1 MQGQRGISGS
11 LPETLDFDHGSPS
24 GNPIRDQQLC
34 LNNLRNPADER
45 LSNFMLSPAHVNA
58 YANPID
64 HERPNL
70 SRWSLGEPSSSSGR
84 SDRSRDKQKME
95 YGSSSSANM
104 LADGN
109 SRLEER
115 CHEPTR
121 TLSLSTAD
129 VNDQFVQS
137 SNPNG
142 FPHNLN
148 LNAGLMGQGDD
159 GCPVMGGQTLYKSSG
174 AEHGG
179 ALPFSGPENFLLPAS
194 SRGYLMEV
202 EARSGCSMDGRRQS
216 CKRKAAEGQ
225 GQTSGNA
232 GSSLFQHPEGSA
244 WPGVPPREV
253 RSSLSLSAAPEQ
265 VNPRLG
271 LGVRGLGT
279 EGIAGP
285 MAPSSQRNFR
295 LRINPSHQES
305 VPSSLFS
312 SGSAVRN
319 NNLQSSYHSSR
330 HIPVDHSLDFRSSPA
345 AESAI
350 PQVQA
355 AANPVPVLPQNVAPF
370 RWNES
375 SSSRPG
381 SSSAPINL
389 SDREGGSSRSSAR
402 HLWEHPMFV
411 PATEL
416 RTSAR
421 NPANRNTVGGNVTV
435 PSNVSSASR
444 SGSSS
449 GVHLSAPTWVPHQS
463 PSRNS
468 RRLAEYVRRSLFS
481 SAASDPGTQ
490 ISNHSSAEEV
500 VLPSGTSNQGHHRA
514 HPRSAPWIERQGDG
528 VLRIPYP
535 LRTLSASSEGRSRL
549 VSEIRNVLDLMRR
562 GEGLRL
568 EDVMILDQSV
578 LFGVADFHDRHRD
591 MRLDVDNMSYEE
603 LLALEETIGTVNTGL
618 SEEIILNRLKQRK
631 YCASVGMP
639 EVETEPCC
647 VCQEEYNNGE
657 DIGTLDCGHD
667 FHTGCVKQWLMLK
680 NWCPICKTTGLAT

>member
-148 LNAGLMGQGDD
+148 LNAGLMGQ
-159 GCPVMGGQTLYKSSG
+159 
-174 AEHGG
+174 
-179 ALPFSGPENFLLPAS
+179 AS

-319 NNLQSSYHSSR
+319 HSSR

-490 ISNHSSAEEV
+490 ISSHSSAEEV

-549 VSEIRNVLDLMRR
+549 VSEVSSIT
-562 GEGLRL
+562 
-568 EDVMILDQSV
+568 
-578 LFGVADFHDRHRD
+578 LFYTS
-591 MRLDVDNMSYEE
+591 M
-603 LLALEETIGTVNTGL
+603 
-618 SEEIILNRLKQRK
+618 
-631 YCASVGMP
+631 
-639 EVETEPCC
+639 
-647 VCQEEYNNGE
+647 
-657 DIGTLDCGHD
+657 
-667 FHTGCVKQWLMLK
+667 
-680 NWCPICKTTGLAT
+680 